1 MCVIML
7 FYLVFK
13 MRAGITKVQH
23 LGPLWLLQAL
33 IYRTAPIDAP
43 VAAGFTR
50 FSQMTAHLTT
60 VI

>member
-1 MCVIML
+1 MCIIML

-13 MRAGITKVQH
+13 MRASITKVQH
-23 LGPLWLLQAL
+23 LSPLWLLQAL
-33 IYRTAPIDAP
+33 IYRKVPIDAP